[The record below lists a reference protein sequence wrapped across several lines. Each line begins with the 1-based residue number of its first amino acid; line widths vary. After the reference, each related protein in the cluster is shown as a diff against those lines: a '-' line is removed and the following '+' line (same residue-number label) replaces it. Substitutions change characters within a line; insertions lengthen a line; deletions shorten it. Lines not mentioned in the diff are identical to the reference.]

1 VPEAAAAAFT
11 SLAPDNRSLPRTT
24 FEFALQ
30 RFLDDLFEAQPVFAT
45 QVGFHAYDDRWPDMS
60 EHGRIGRLAMLR
72 HHRARFEALE
82 EQELSRDEQI
92 DKGIVL
98 GAIDEMEFSEGEL
111 REAAWDP
118 LTYVYI
124 CGSGLFGLLARE
136 FAPWAHRGAA
146 FAGRVAQ
153 LPELLDQAREA
164 LAGLPDRPVSLL
176 HTESALNQLG
186 GVGELIAQ
194 GRAEAERRAA
204 AGEEAQLVPAIVQ
217 AEQAA
222 RRALDE
228 FSTYLSNEVMPRAG
242 GEGRLGERL
251 FAAKLRHTLASDLTP
266 AQLRD
271 SAKAEYARVRSEML
285 ELARRM
291 WPALVPAQPM
301 PDERSAGSARAAQDQ
316 LVRTV
321 LERVAREHR
330 QPDELLAFCQEE
342 VARIEEFCRQHDV
355 ITLADEPLEVT
366 WTPLFMRAYGRAFLD
381 SPGPLDKGQRSYF
394 WITPPDPS
402 SGAEAVDGYLREQ
415 NDRMLSLLSIHEGVP
430 GHYLQLTRANECLSL
445 ARAVFASG
453 TFIEGWAVYVTQVMI
468 NLGFKADDD
477 ALQLTNLKYYL
488 RAVTNALMDISIHA
502 GEMDEQQ
509 AMELMVGGGFQE
521 EDEARA
527 KWLRARL
534 TATQLST
541 YFVGSLELWQLEK
554 EVRRRRG
561 GAFDHRA
568 HLEAVIGHGSPPI
581 RWLRALLLNDE
592 EPAG

>member
-1 VPEAAAAAFT
+1 MPEAAAAAFT
-11 SLAPDNRSLPRTT
+11 SLAPDNRPLPRTT
-24 FEFALQ
+24 LEFALQ

-45 QVGFHAYDDRWPDMS
+45 QVGFHAYDDRWPDMN

-146 FAGRVAQ
+146 FAGRVTR

-176 HTESALNQLG
+176 HLESALNQLG
-186 GVGELIAQ
+186 GVGELLAQ
-194 GRAEAERRAA
+194 GLAEAERRAA
-204 AGEEAQLVPAIVQ
+204 TGEEAQLVPVIAK

-222 RRALDE
+222 RRALDA
-228 FSTYLSNEVMPRAG
+228 FSTYLSDEVMPRAR

-301 PDERSAGSARAAQDQ
+301 PDERSAGSARAAEDQ

-342 VARIEEFCRQHDV
+342 VARIEEFCRQHEV
-355 ITLADEPLEVT
+355 IMLADEPLEAT

-430 GHYLQLTRANECLSL
+430 GHYLQLTRANECPSL

-561 GAFDHRA
+561 DAFDHRA